1 MITSIEMQNRR
12 CKMARYR
19 NHLPQLS
26 GDLFLT
32 DGGIETTLIFHEGFE
47 LPDFAAFDLL
57 KQGEGYKAL
66 QKYFRTYATLARNY
80 QVGLVLESATWR
92 ANPDW
97 GEQLGYSSEALAE
110 MNREAIALLHDIRK
124 EYETEQ
130 SRMVIS
136 GCLGPHGDGY
146 IPSNVMTADEAEHYH
161 RAQIETF
168 RDADADLVTAITMNY
183 PEEAIGIAR
192 AAQSVGMPVVISFT
206 VETDGKLPT
215 GQTLKQAIAQVDQAT
230 HQAPTYYM
238 INCAHP
244 THFAEAL
251 TSGEPWLKRIRGIRA
266 NASTKSHAE
275 LNEMETLDDGNPEE
289 LGSQYHEL
297 LDKLPHVNVL
307 GGCCG
312 TDHHHIEAICKA
324 CLPVFW
330 THLSKSGQL
339 PIQTSPLAKKSSL
352 NVQY

>member
-1 MITSIEMQNRR
+1 
-12 CKMARYR
+12 MARYR

-26 GDLFLT
+26 NDLFLT
-32 DGGIETTLIFHEGFE
+32 DGGIESTLIFHEGFE
-47 LPDFAAFDLL
+47 LPEFAAFDLL
-57 KQGEGYKAL
+57 NHHAGYKAL
-66 QKYFRTYATLARNY
+66 QKYFRTYAALARKY
-80 QVGLVLESATWR
+80 EVGLILESATWR

-97 GEQLGYSSEALAE
+97 GAKFGYSSADLTE
-110 MNREAIALLHDIRK
+110 MNRKAIALLQGIRS

-136 GCLGPHGDGY
+136 GCLGPRGDGY
-146 IPSNVMTADEAEHYH
+146 IPANVMTADEAEHYH

-183 PEEAIGIAR
+183 AEEAIGITR
-192 AAQSVGMPVVISFT
+192 AAQLVGMPVVISFT
-206 VETDGKLPT
+206 VETDGNLPT
-215 GQTLKQAIAQVDQAT
+215 GQTLKDAIAQVDQAT
-230 HQAPTYYM
+230 HQAPAYYM

-244 THFAEAL
+244 THFADVLSEN
-251 TSGEPWLKRIRGIRA
+251 EPWLERIRGIRA

-275 LNEMETLDDGNPEE
+275 LNELETLDDGNPEE
-289 LGSQYHEL
+289 LGCQYHEI

-312 TDHHHIEAICKA
+312 TDHRHVEAICKA

-330 THLSKSGQL
+330 THLSKVGQL
-339 PIQTSPLAKKSSL
+339 QIGPQILIE
-352 NVQY
+352 